1 MFALASIKKV
11 IVHGTYTNHIIYFGK
26 GKHSFDP
33 AGAFAVFRPQD
44 HTYQMEYLSSSLK
57 RAFSG

>member
-33 AGAFAVFRPQD
+33 A
-44 HTYQMEYLSSSLK
+44 
-57 RAFSG
+57 